1 MPAIRTLP
9 FWDGVILDCRR
20 FRSHSPADCLVEV
33 RFESG
38 EIFSFNRLE
47 ALFAMTP
54 DATAASTAAVEFGQ
68 EDDISVLTL
77 RRVHCGV

>member
-1 MPAIRTLP
+1 
-9 FWDGVILDCRR
+9 
-20 FRSHSPADCLVEV
+20 V